1 MEATFITQLIIAIGL
16 SIFSLV
22 FFLMKRLYPQ
32 KQFPELVPRLKTW
45 WGMFII
51 FSIAVFFDPI
61 VSLIS
66 LAVLCFFSLKEF
78 FSMMKTRK
86 IDRQLFL
93 WVYLSIPIQFYWIY
107 TDWYGMFIIFIPI
120 YVFLFMP
127 LPRIF
132 SKSTIGFLR
141 SLGSIQWGL
150 MLMVFGLSHLAY
162 YQVASPEYGANL
174 VLFLV
179 LLTQVS
185 DLIQYLVSKTF
196 GKRKVI
202 PTSNP
207 LITWEGL
214 FLSVIA
220 TTTIAYF
227 LYPYLT
233 PLTLTFG
240 LISGVL
246 ISVTGFF
253 GSLTVSVLKRD
264 LLIGER
270 PAAEIK
276 SESYLSRIDSLTYTA
291 PIFFHTIRY
300 FFDFM

>member
-32 KQFPELVPRLKTW
+32 KHFPELVPRLKTW

-132 SKSTIGFLR
+132 SKSTVRFLS

-185 DLIQYLVSKTF
+185 DLSSIPRFQDI
-196 GKRKVI
+196 RKKK
-202 PTSNP
+202 SH
-207 LITWEGL
+207 
-214 FLSVIA
+214 S
-220 TTTIAYF
+220 Y
-227 LYPYLT
+227 
-233 PLTLTFG
+233 
-240 LISGVL
+240 
-246 ISVTGFF
+246 
-253 GSLTVSVLKRD
+253 
-264 LLIGER
+264 
-270 PAAEIK
+270 IK
-276 SESYLSRIDSLTYTA
+276 SVHHVGRIIFLCYHNNNYCLFSLSFFNTFNVNIRTY
-291 PIFFHTIRY
+291 IRCLNKRNRLLW
-300 FFDFM
+300 